1 MGYEVSAEKYIE
13 NSKEERHSQF
23 AELAKEASFPLEKM
37 KKIIVVGHPDDQLIK
52 MISRE
57 KVNLVVMG
65 TRSHSERPQVLV
77 GSVANKVFHH
87 SPVPVL
93 FYRVA

>member
-1 MGYEVSAEKYIE
+1 V
-13 NSKEERHSQF
+13 
-23 AELAKEASFPLEKM
+23 
-37 KKIIVVGHPDDQLIK
+37 
-52 MISRE
+52 ISRE